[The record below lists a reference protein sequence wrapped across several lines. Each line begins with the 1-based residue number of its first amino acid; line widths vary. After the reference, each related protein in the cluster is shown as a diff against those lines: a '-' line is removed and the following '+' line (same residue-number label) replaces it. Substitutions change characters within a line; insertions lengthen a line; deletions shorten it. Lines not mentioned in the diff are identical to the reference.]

1 MSLSSFFSSNSSSN
15 SDILRTVISMAE
27 EGNDEVPEYE
37 APSVAK
43 ALEFF
48 ETTLAH
54 RIVDPG
60 QVGLV

>member
-1 MSLSSFFSSNSSSN
+1 
-15 SDILRTVISMAE
+15 MAE

-43 ALEFF
+43 ALEYY

-60 QVGLV
+60 QVGLTSLHFTYLTK